1 MLYVKLC
8 SNRRLQILSF
18 LYLLIAQIFANYF
31 LCVPKTCCC
40 PVYIYIY
47 IYIKVQHGPTL
58 QSFDNRS
65 QDGAAGPTATGAAS
79 GGLGWRHWPGAEG
92 PR

>member
-1 MLYVKLC
+1 MYKLTGDC
-8 SNRRLQILSF
+8 KYCPSYICLSRKSLQI
-18 LYLLIAQIFANYF
+18 IF
-31 LCVPKTCCC
+31 CVCPK
-40 PVYIYIY
+40 PAAVLYIYIY

-92 PR
+92 SG